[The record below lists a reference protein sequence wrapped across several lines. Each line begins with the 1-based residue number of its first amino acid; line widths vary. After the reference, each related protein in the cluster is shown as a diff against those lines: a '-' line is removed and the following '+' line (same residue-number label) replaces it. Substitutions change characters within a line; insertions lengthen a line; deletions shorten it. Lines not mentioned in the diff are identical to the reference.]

1 MIRKVTMADQKKN
14 EPGSSLIETLRL
26 SELPEILEDIAELG
40 LDNALQDGLAKDIP
54 IVNWIVGLGKTVI
67 AVRDYF
73 LIKKILRFFQGL
85 DEVTQKERAEFLG
98 RIEDD
103 EKYGQRVGET
113 IVMLLDRYDHLD
125 KAYLMSKLFCAYG
138 RQQIDFNEFLRISS
152 SIDRAFI
159 RDLNDLL
166 AYFADEEI
174 QDAEVK
180 RAKRNLYTSD
190 FSDFYVITDE
200 EFKRSD
206 LEHPQ
211 VYHFNQRATKF
222 AEIILG
228 GKYHGD
234 RW

>member
-1 MIRKVTMADQKKN
+1 MTDQKKN
-14 EPGSSLIETLRL
+14 EPGSSLIETLRV
-26 SELPEILEDIAELG
+26 SELSKILEDIADLG
-40 LDNALQDGLAKDIP
+40 IDSALQEGLAKDIP
-54 IVNWIVGLGKTVI
+54 IVNWIVGVGKTII

-85 DEVTQKERAEFLG
+85 DEVTQEERLKFLG

-103 EKYGQRVGET
+103 DKYGRLVGET

-125 KAYLMSKLFCAYG
+125 KAYMMSKVFCAYG
-138 RQQIDFNEFLRISS
+138 RQQIDFDAFLRISS

-159 RDLNDLL
+159 SDLNDLL
-166 AYFADEEI
+166 AYFADKKI
-174 QDAEVK
+174 NDVDVK
-180 RAKRNLYTSD
+180 RAKRHLYSSD
-190 FSDFYVITDE
+190 FSDFYVITEE

-211 VYHFNQRATKF
+211 VYHFNQRARQF

-228 GKYHGD
+228 DKYHND